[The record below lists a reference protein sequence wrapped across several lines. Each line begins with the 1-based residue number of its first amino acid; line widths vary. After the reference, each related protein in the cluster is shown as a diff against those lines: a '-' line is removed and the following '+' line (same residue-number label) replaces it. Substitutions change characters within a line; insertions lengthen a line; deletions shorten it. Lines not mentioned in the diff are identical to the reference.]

1 MAHGGIVREW
11 GEVGMGDEDMQEGEE
26 EEVEEGI
33 HCRWRPD
40 WSMYISCVNSCR
52 ILRDKANRL
61 QRTYELRNE

>member
-1 MAHGGIVREW
+1 
-11 GEVGMGDEDMQEGEE
+11 MGDEDMQEGEE